1 MSSQQSG
8 HDENDF
14 LKQGQA
20 KREGFISEYLHL
32 LSQNKKWWMLPLIL
46 ILLGF
51 GVLMVL
57 SSSGVAP
64 FIYTLF

>member
-1 MSSQQSG
+1 MNQTG

-14 LKQGQA
+14 LRQGHE
-20 KREGFISEYLHL
+20 KRAGFISEYLHM

-46 ILLGF
+46 ILLCF
-51 GVLMVL
+51 GVMMVL